1 MKLEAYNIVTGLTLI
16 CLSVVFAFGEDP
28 FFDNFD
34 RADGK
39 PGNGWVVN
47 SPEVKTEIKDKEILI
62 HGTEKTDWKRNG
74 IERLVDDITKVCLD
88 FLNNDIFNFH
98 LRVDD
103 DKSGTN
109 AYIDIYS
116 PPGPQ
121 GGNNFNYAS
130 PADGAWPGW
139 TNIGGAPFEKNPR
152 KEGYRQLCL
161 RKEQKNFFLIVDN
174 KEIAK
179 IENMGLSEI
188 TKVFISIDAAA
199 WQTGSMHVDNV
210 DIDDALLKGTKA
222 ISRQNKLPMAWAKL
236 KRLSR

>member
-39 PGNGWVVN
+39 PGNSWVVN
-47 SPEVKTEIKDKEILI
+47 SPEMVTEIKNKEILI

-74 IERLVDDITKVCLD
+74 LERAVNNISKICFD
-88 FLNNDIFNFH
+88 FLNKDKFNVH

-103 DKSGTN
+103 GKSGSK
-109 AYIDIYS
+109 AYMDIYS
-116 PPGPQ
+116 PP

-130 PADGAWPGW
+130 SKDGGWPGW
-139 TNIGGAPFEKNPR
+139 TKAGGADAVDNPR
-152 KEGYRQLCL
+152 KPGYRQLCL
-161 RKEQKNFFLIVDN
+161 QKTGN
-174 KEIAK
+174 KFK
-179 IENMGLSEI
+179 IILDGSTVTEVTNEKLTEI

-199 WQTGSMHVDNV
+199 STIGSMHVDNV
-210 DIDDALLKGTKA
+210 DIDNGAAKSTA
-222 ISRQNKLPMAWAKL
+222 VNPREKLSTTWSHIK
-236 KRLSR
+236 KTY